1 MRCKICGK
9 EIKDSPKSLPTH
21 LRSHDITSKEYYDK
35 FIRKENEGFCTV
47 CGKEA
52 IFMSVNKGYSDRC
65 RNLECSKTLKKD
77 ATKRTSLLKYGTE
90 SPNQAK
96 EVKEK
101 QKQAFINK
109 YGVDNPWKAKEVKEK
124 IKDTHRKRYGVDHPH
139 KNKEIRQKK
148 K

>member
-35 FIRKENEGFCTV
+35 FIRKENEGFCIV

-77 ATKRTSLLKYGTE
+77 ATKRTSLLKYGVL
-90 SPNQAK
+90 SHQ
-96 EVKEK
+96 
-101 QKQAFINK
+101 
-109 YGVDNPWKAKEVKEK
+109 
-124 IKDTHRKRYGVDHPH
+124 IKLKKSR
-139 KNKEIRQKK
+139 KNKSKHLLTNME
-148 K
+148 